1 MSKPKINSLLIGIPL
16 LAIAIIGIVVL
27 GAAMIACGS
36 AGGTLSSGRSVM
48 TYSDSVSLSSTF
60 SSDTATIETSGKK
73 ILVQPT
79 SLIVDGTIVA
89 NIDNDVVDVHV
100 NVKRGVVT
108 FVADG
113 IPVETLLR

>member
-1 MSKPKINSLLIGIPL
+1 MAKPNIKSLLIGVPL
-16 LAIAIIGIVVL
+16 LAIAIVGIVLL
-27 GAAMIACGS
+27 GAAMLAGGS

-60 SSDTATIETSGKK
+60 SPDTATIEISGKK

-89 NIDNDVVDVHV
+89 NIKKDVADVQVH
-100 NVKRGVVT
+100 VKRGVVT

-113 IPVETLLR
+113 TAVKTLLR